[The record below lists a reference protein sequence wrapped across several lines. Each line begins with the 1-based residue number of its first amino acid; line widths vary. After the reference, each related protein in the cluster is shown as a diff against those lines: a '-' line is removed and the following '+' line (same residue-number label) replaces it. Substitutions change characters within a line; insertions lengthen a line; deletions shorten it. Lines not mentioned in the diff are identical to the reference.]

1 MRYLVFFVLIGYYIL
16 IEKKK
21 VGGLKIEKKEEEEIL
36 YIYMKLNQIANT
48 IIKEYENNRMN
59 VKPFYL

>member
-48 IIKEYENNRMN
+48 IK
-59 VKPFYL
+59 KYLGLNQRR